1 MSTDK
6 QAEATGTHFEVPEY
20 SVAEKEDYLTLPLN
34 PREIQFLAA
43 LFDACENSSHS
54 IITSVELVE
63 ELKKR
68 KIACSRPSIDRY
80 GRTLSKYGVFDGAFR
95 KYGHKGLKRR
105 LWRLRDYS
113 SAKEAIDKQIET
125 SAKKKSNPIARS
137 QKIRES
143 NTQYLKSLE
152 GATPRSENFFFGILD
167 RCMPRSSWED
177 VPDNFMVTQLTF
189 QNELITIET
198 STQTNGDRLLTWS
211 DKPVMRALLTQIA
224 GLIEARLA
232 EVGGE
237 VNQLENAFPIDTVE
251 IADLM
256 ELDHPSNTK
265 NQRRIYNAIRA
276 MESTR
281 FDVKVDD
288 VQNSKFMKF
297 FDLDESS
304 HFLSEAHFR
313 LLSHIDIYD
322 DMSQREVPRHLVVS
336 LGAHLWYR
344 IKNNPT
350 TKAIFRAHREMLS
363 HRVSGIMQVV
373 YDYLRPVIFKTPGKK
388 KERKI
393 NKPLQHFARTLVPTM
408 DYSAFKEKFIKG
420 LKDHDAG
427 PFVDWKEE
435 SGEPVTVKFCGYYIT
450 LFRLLD
456 PDPEYKTRDNLI
468 IQVERDKWDPIIG
481 DDNKKSTSVP
491 ASLTGKRFGTYL

>member
-20 SVAEKEDYLTLPLN
+20 SVSEKEDYLALPLK
-34 PREIQFLAA
+34 PREIQFLDA
-43 LFDACENSSHS
+43 LFAACESNNNS
-54 IITSVELVE
+54 IVTSLELAD

-68 KIACSRPSIDRY
+68 EIASSRPSIDRY
-80 GRTLSKYGVFDGAFR
+80 SRTLSNYGVFDGAFR
-95 KYGHKGLKRR
+95 RYGHQGLKRR

-113 SAKEAIDKQIET
+113 SAKASIDQKIET
-125 SAKKKSNPIARS
+125 SAKNKRNPIARS
-137 QKIRES
+137 TRIRES

-189 QNELITIET
+189 QNELVTIET

-232 EVGGE
+232 DVGGD
-237 VNQLENAFPIDTVE
+237 VSHLENAFPIDTVE
-251 IADLM
+251 IASLM
-256 ELDHPSNTK
+256 ELEHPSNTK

-313 LLSHIDIYD
+313 LLSHIDVYD
-322 DMSQREVPRHLVVS
+322 DMTQREVPRHLVVS

-408 DYSAFKEKFIKG
+408 DYWAFKEKFIKG
-420 LKDHDAG
+420 LKDHDPK
-427 PFVDWKEE
+427 PFENWKEE
-435 SGEPVTVKFCGYYIT
+435 SGDPVKVKFCGYYIT

-481 DDNKKSTSVP
+481 DDNKKPSSVP
-491 ASLTGKRFGTYL
+491 ASLTGKRQYSFF